1 MCLLIY
7 RFSLRNVDMPAMK
20 ERAVF
25 ILRNINFL
33 LAGVNIE
40 TMNETVKMTFKA
52 IYALPFSPI

>member
-1 MCLLIY
+1 
-7 RFSLRNVDMPAMK
+7 MPAMK